1 MFPTTGNY
9 SFLVILFM
17 ATASVL
23 LLLVASFQI
32 WKSYKGPLAQKIER
46 RLQALSAA
54 SDDSLQS
61 QLLKERMLSQVPSLE
76 RLLLSIPRASQLD
89 GLILQSGLNWTVSK
103 LLLSSVLL
111 GLLAVIVLGNWLS
124 LSTPLAVAAGVGVG
138 LLPWLYVSYRRSRR
152 LARFEVQLPEAL
164 DLMLRALRS
173 GHSFASAVQMVGQE
187 MANPAAAEFS
197 TVHDEVNF
205 GVSIEQA
212 LTNLTARVPLTD
224 LRYFVVAVL
233 IQRESGGNLTEVLG
247 NLSRLIR
254 ERLKLR
260 SKVKVMS
267 ADGRLSAWILTL
279 MPFVLAALMNA
290 FNPDFMAPLWTDP
303 MGVVMLQYLLTM
315 MAVGVV
321 VMQKI
326 IRIRI

>member
-1 MFPTTGNY
+1 MFPTLGNY
-9 SFLVILFM
+9 SFLIILVM

-23 LLLVASFQI
+23 LLLVASYQI
-32 WKSYKGPLAQKIER
+32 WQSYKGPVAQKIEK

-61 QLLKERMLSQVPSLE
+61 QLLKERFLSQVPVLE
-76 RLLLSIPRASQLD
+76 RLLLSIPRAHRLD
-89 GLILQSGLNWTVSK
+89 GLILQSGLHWTVSK
-103 LLLSSVLL
+103 LLLSSLVL
-111 GLLAVIVLGNWLS
+111 GLLGITVVDIWLS
-124 LSTPLAVAAGVGVG
+124 LSTPLAMAAGVGVG

-152 LARFEVQLPEAL
+152 LARFETQLPEAL
-164 DLMLRALRS
+164 DLMVRALRS

-187 MANPAAAEFS
+187 MSAPAAAEFG

-205 GVSIEQA
+205 GVSMEQA
-212 LTNLTARVPLTD
+212 LSNLTQRVPLTD

-233 IQRESGGNLTEVLG
+233 IQREAGGNLTEVLG
-247 NLSRLIR
+247 NLSHLIR

-279 MPFVLAALMNA
+279 LPFALAALMNA
-290 FNPDFMAPLWTDP
+290 FNPNFMAPLWTDP
-303 MGVVMLQYLLTM
+303 IGEVILQYLLTM
-315 MAVGVV
+315 MVIGIA